1 MSTRVPP
8 KSIQIGRLGVTM
20 SDEPDGRR
28 ARGMG
33 LKLAYDTIRDEI
45 LSLKLPPGQL
55 LDETT
60 LADRFGKLGEVD
72 RLADVAVGAAGVAA
86 DEVLLFLR

>member
-1 MSTRVPP
+1 MPP

-60 LADRFGKLGEVD
+60 LADRFGMSRSPIREALIRQDDALGT
-72 RLADVAVGAAGVAA
+72 RA
-86 DEVLLFLR
+86 RH